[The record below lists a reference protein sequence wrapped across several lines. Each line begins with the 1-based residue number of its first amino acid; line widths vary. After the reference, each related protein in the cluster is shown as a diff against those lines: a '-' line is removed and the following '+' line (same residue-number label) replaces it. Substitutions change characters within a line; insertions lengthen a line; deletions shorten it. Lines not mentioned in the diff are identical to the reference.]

1 MAHAPEVAYDT
12 TARPEV
18 FHEAPEAYSDAPRI
32 YPGAPHTYSVAPQ
45 KEETHAHYYEPTGQ
59 GESGATKAHATILGV
74 RRRNFWILVLVGVLV
89 VGATIGGSVGG
100 SMAVRRKDD
109 V

>member
-1 MAHAPEVAYDT
+1 MAQAPEVAYDT

-18 FHEAPEAYSDAPRI
+18 LHEAPEAYSDAPRI

-45 KEETHAHYYEPTGQ
+45 KEETHAHYYEPKGHE
-59 GESGATKAHATILGV
+59 ESGATKDHITILGI
-74 RRRNFWILVLVGVLV
+74 RRRNFWILVGLVVLI

-100 SMAVRRKDD
+100 SMAVRRKED